1 MSASWLLADCDIA
14 ALSRLAGMLAMALR
28 KGDFVALGGELG
40 AGKTTFA
47 RTLIGQLTGGGESEI
62 PSPSFSLVQEY
73 RGRAFPLLHVDC
85 YRLAGEGESDELGL
99 EEGLA
104 RGVVIAE
111 WAERIASRLPADRL
125 DIAFHDPGSGERRD
139 IVLTGHGGWV
149 PRLQRIQSLAR
160 FLENKGWR
168 AADVTWLQG
177 DASTRAYARL
187 SLGSGTALLMDS
199 PARAD
204 GPPVRGGLPYSRLV
218 HLAEDVRP
226 FVAVG
231 EALRRAGLSAPELY
245 AHDLKE
251 GFLVIEDLGDRVYGR
266 EIASGAD
273 MAMLYRAATDLL
285 VHLRRK
291 PPAGK
296 LPLPGGGH
304 HILPEF
310 DSAALIA
317 EADLLLDWFWPAVKG
332 SAPSGEARAAFD
344 NAWCEALKPLS
355 AEAPGWVLR
364 DYHSPNLLWLPE
376 RKGIAR
382 VGVIDYQDALL
393 GPLAYDLVSLLQDAR
408 LTVPAA
414 LEAELLAH
422 YCDACERGGAGF
434 DRAQFTAS
442 YAILGAQRATKI
454 LGIFARLARRDG
466 KPGYLAHIPRV
477 ADYLARD
484 LAHKALCPVAAW
496 YAEHLPPAQR
506 LLATA

>member
-1 MSASWLLADCDIA
+1 MSASWLLADCELDA
-14 ALSRLAGMLAMALR
+14 VSRLAGMLAMALR
-28 KGDFVALGGELG
+28 KGDLVALGGELG
-40 AGKTTFA
+40 AGKTTLA
-47 RTLIGQLTGGGESEI
+47 RALIGQLTGGAQTEI
-62 PSPSFSLVQEY
+62 PSPTFSIVQSY
-73 RGRAFPLLHVDC
+73 DGRSFPLLHVDC
-85 YRLAGEGESDELGL
+85 YRLEEASESDEIGL
-99 EEGLA
+99 DEGLA
-104 RGVVIAE
+104 NGVVIVE
-111 WAERIASRLPADRL
+111 WPERIASRLPADRL
-125 DIAFHDPGSGERRD
+125 EIAFHDPGHGDRRD
-139 IVLTGHGGWV
+139 IVLTGHGAWV
-149 PRLQRIQSLAR
+149 ARLRRIQSLAR

-187 SLGSGTALLMDS
+187 ALGSRTALLMDS

-218 HLAEDVRP
+218 HLAEDVKP

-231 EALRRAGLSAPELY
+231 EALRKVGLSAPELY
-245 AHDLKE
+245 AHDMNG
-251 GFLVIEDLGDRVYGR
+251 GFLVIEDLGERVYGR
-266 EIASGAD
+266 EIAAGAD
-273 MAMLYRAATDLL
+273 MGLLYRAATDVLL
-285 VHLRRK
+285 HLRGR

-310 DSAALIA
+310 DAAALIA
-317 EADLLLDWFWPAVKG
+317 EADLLLDWFWPAAKG
-332 SAPSGEARAAFD
+332 ADPSAGDRAAFAE
-344 NAWCEALKPLS
+344 AWREALKPLS
-355 AEAPGWVLR
+355 TEAPGWVLR
-364 DYHSPNLLWLPE
+364 DYHSPNLLWLPD

-382 VGVIDYQDALL
+382 VGVIDYQDALA

-408 LTVPAA
+408 LTVPAE

-422 YCDACERGGAGF
+422 YCGACERGGAGF

-477 ADYLARD
+477 AAYLARN
-484 LAHKALCPVAAW
+484 LEHEALRPVAGW
-496 YAEHLPPAQR
+496 YARRLPPPDRAIR
-506 LLATA
+506 A